1 MGCFKNGVDLLQ
13 KYIKGKE
20 YGMDILNDLNGNYL
34 HSFTREK
41 LLMRNGETDKA
52 KAVY

>member
-1 MGCFKNGVDLLQ
+1 MFSEQDL
-13 KYIKGKE
+13 GE
-20 YGMDILNDLNGNYL
+20 DTDG

-52 KAVY
+52 KAVYSKKYISRFKKQNISSN